1 MWTFKVFYA
10 RFEVHVKTI
19 REISEPNR
27 ETRPI
32 LHAYGLFREP
42 MVNLIR
48 TCFNFFL
55 MNY

>member
-42 MVNLIR
+42 VVNLIR
-48 TCFNFFL
+48 TCFNFSL